1 VNATNRGLNRTLL
14 LVVGIVLLVVGAAVA
29 TAAAVPDWLAAWIDG
44 VASVDLAFDP
54 SQPATLAIVLAV
66 CVVVIALLVVF
77 VVFVVRQG
85 RGHARTLVHRG
96 GTAGSVDVDAKVAA
110 TLIKAA
116 LADHPAVSSVDV
128 SGYRVRR
135 TPALKIAL
143 SLRKGSSPS
152 DVRVAVDRVVERWD
166 AVLGSEVPVL
176 ITID

>member
-29 TAAAVPDWLAAWIDG
+29 TAAAVPDWLAVWIDG

-77 VVFVVRQG
+77 VVRQG

-96 GTAGSVDVDAKVAA
+96 GAAGSVDVDAKVAA
-110 TLIKAA
+110 TLIEAA